1 MRRLIALIIVCA
13 LLAPAVSAQK
23 LSRVKSIDQY
33 WPEGR
38 EKTYR
43 YISSDSTEIGRL
55 ETVMDDFKARDGV
68 IVSCRI
74 REKLRINLTAVGSW
88 QDIDVTGDLTIDAR
102 GHFLSTELEI
112 TINDQS
118 QPLKAE
124 FDSTTN
130 IATGRWGEGDQSIGR
145 SLELD
150 QPIFACDNYMIDQLE
165 IILAMHDLI
174 PGEKLVVSALSAQ
187 RFFLADYEFQ
197 VVGRTVVEYGLYA
210 DSVWQVNMLRPS
222 RQALFVDKAH
232 RLVKLIDFDQ
242 KIIAELVRD
251 PFAERAGREKES
263 DDFITD
269 HISRLPVYGLYL
281 IVAAFWLVFTGRDSY
296 RLRWS
301 YVLFVIGGAV
311 YPIIYLTQ
319 VPIQE
324 LYGIKVL
331 YPAILEGQSVV
342 QYGILPSIITA
353 VIQETLKL
361 IPLLVLVRMVKPKP
375 ITIISLGAFIGA
387 GFGFVEACNI
397 IGPAFQHRTLT
408 SIVLAERIF
417 STMFHIGTA
426 AVIGY
431 GLARS
436 KTLRFWLFAVVVHF
450 IMTYSLFFHGVLSFD
465 LLQFLQILISVV
477 VLLLAIWWQ
486 WSYRK
491 TINRPKKGRR

>member
-1 MRRLIALIIVCA
+1 LRRLIALIIVCP

-23 LSRVKSIDQY
+23 LSRVKSIGRY

-38 EKTYR
+38 GKTYR
-43 YISSDSTEIGRL
+43 YISSDSTEIGCL
-55 ETVMDDFKARDGV
+55 EAVMDNFKARNGV

-74 REKLRINLTAVGSW
+74 REKLGLNLSAVGSG
-88 QDIDVTGDLTIDAR
+88 QDISVIGDLTIDVR
-102 GHFLSTELEI
+102 GYFLSTELEV
-112 TINDQS
+112 TINNRS

-130 IATGRWGEGDQSIGR
+130 IVSGRWGEGERSFGR
-145 SLELD
+145 RLELD
-150 QPIFACDNYMIDQLE
+150 RPVFSCDNYMIDQLE
-165 IILAMHDLI
+165 IILAMHDLV
-174 PGEKLVVSALSAQ
+174 PGEKLVVPALSAQ
-187 RFFLADYEFQ
+187 RFFLADYEFR

-210 DSVWQVNMLRPS
+210 DSVWQINMLRPS

-242 KIIAELVRD
+242 KIIAELIRD
-251 PFAERAGREKES
+251 PFAERADRKKES
-263 DDFITD
+263 SDFITD

-281 IVAAFWLVFTGRDSY
+281 IVAAFWLIFPGRDGY

-301 YVLFVIGGAV
+301 YLLFVIGGVV
-311 YPIIYLTQ
+311 YPLIYLTQ

-324 LYGIKVL
+324 LYGMEVL
-331 YPAILEGQSVV
+331 YPAIREGQSVAP
-342 QYGILPSIITA
+342 YGIFPSIITA
-353 VIQETLKL
+353 MIQETLKL
-361 IPLLVLVRMVKPKP
+361 VPLLVLVRMLKPKP

-387 GFGFVEACNI
+387 GFGFIEACHI

-408 SIVLAERIF
+408 SIALAERVF

-431 GLARS
+431 GLACK
-436 KTLRFWLFAVVVHF
+436 KTFRFFLFAVVVHF
-450 IMTYSLFFHGVLSFD
+450 ILTYSLFFHGVLSFG
-465 LLQFLQILISVV
+465 LLQFLHILISVV
-477 VLLLAIWWQ
+477 VLLLAIWWK

-491 TINRPKKGRR
+491 TISRPRKGGR